1 MLDAVMLDFPMLKGL
16 LMHFKC
22 LYQVHTRDR
31 AGGNLRAER
40 MFHWASQTYAWTT
53 LLLGFFCGVHIVN
66 TACGLS
72 MALFSDTVSATIAFA
87 LLCKAPGCFGKLLM
101 ACKTVLRQR
110 VDVLVGGVP
119 PATTAMS
126 ARWTDTVL
134 QAFIRACPGAQSE
147 LRAVTLKR
155 LFRGSWQGQRIPVY
169 FAMETTEEEAEALLE
184 EWLDE
189 AVDALLPHKVKV
201 FARSRWVTSC
211 KTSADMYILTQVNNL
226 LPDFIKELLRM
237 LKWTLTDRWDNIN
250 DPELMAVVAVS
261 EKDTPNSFWEKY
273 GKNARQQTQLLARDP
288 DVGFDTILWLHG
300 LLPIV
305 ELMQHMLFL
314 GSTEFDD
321 LQASM
326 GVLGHGQTF
335 RVTEA
340 CTGGP
345 GLTS

>member
-1 MLDAVMLDFPMLKGL
+1 
-16 LMHFKC
+16 
-22 LYQVHTRDR
+22 
-31 AGGNLRAER
+31 
-40 MFHWASQTYAWTT
+40 
-53 LLLGFFCGVHIVN
+53 
-66 TACGLS
+66 
-72 MALFSDTVSATIAFA
+72 
-87 LLCKAPGCFGKLLM
+87 
-101 ACKTVLRQR
+101 
-110 VDVLVGGVP
+110 
-119 PATTAMS
+119 MS